1 MPVGAAGEIWSRPL
15 VRKVLRVIGLR
26 FSRNWLVMLGVSL
39 IATTLS
45 FIWWQ
50 YDLLEI
56 SDDERAAYDDGVK
69 KFTGKAWFPWG
80 AVKQSD
86 DIVIVAIDDK
96 TFAEIEALE
105 GLRQRYG
112 AWPYDRLI
120 YADLFEYLHKAGA
133 KQILFD
139 AILDNMKGDGTGD
152 LALGQTLIEHGIPMY
167 LGFNVSAT
175 APALPK
181 VEQPVNHPPVRKAV
195 PALQPVKDVAPEK
208 GPEEFPSEE
217 FPSEEF
223 PSDAS
228 PADGGAEPAKAE
240 EEAKRLATRLAD
252 NAKVYAFPVEVKG
265 GLTLPTLPEQEAVDE
280 KGNKTGRMVG
290 ANPVA
295 TIDAVRDA
303 VSGYGLVLQEE
314 DEDGKMRRTRFAYT
328 DGANTYVTFPVAAIA
343 DAFGAEKI
351 TLEPGTL
358 TIGPRSYAIDRDGA
372 AWIDYGGKLADRF
385 PSISLVDVLKLRDRG
400 DPGERFKD
408 KYVFLGGFALG
419 TGDGARATPLE
430 SATPGVIKQVA
441 TFDNLLHDGF
451 ITDAPLWAS
460 VLFTFLMCF
469 FSCAL
474 VLVVRNVFVDV
485 GWPAL
490 IYVGFFLIT
499 GSFLV
504 LTKIH
509 VLSAMP
515 SLAGTIASVL
525 CVAWERLFASRDR
538 ERIKEMFR
546 AYMEEDLVDLM
557 IEGQTLPRLDGETKR
572 ITAFFSDIRGFSTV
586 SETFRDDPK
595 GLMRFLNRYLSVVT
609 PALRKHHACIDK
621 YIGDAV
627 VALFG
632 APVPTT
638 DHALQAC
645 KGALAVQQVLKELNA
660 EFSSHGLP
668 ELATRVGLNTDTLL
682 VGNIGSDDLL
692 DYTAIGDGM
701 NLAARLEAANKHYD
715 TLILMGQNTWE
726 AVKDDVVAREVD
738 TVKVAGKSI
747 ATRIFEL
754 VGLKGEVPA
763 EKLAVLEAYALALAL
778 YRNRRFPEAQKAFD
792 KVLALDPS
800 DGPSKTLKSRC
811 FQYGLNPPPPDWDG
825 AVALEK

>member
-1 MPVGAAGEIWSRPL
+1 MVPPR
-15 VRKVLRVIGLR
+15 VRKALRVISLR
-26 FSRNWLVMLGVSL
+26 FTRNWLVMVGVSL
-39 IATTLS
+39 LATLIS
-45 FIWWQ
+45 FVWWQ

-56 SDDERAAYDDGVK
+56 SDDERSAYDDGVK
-69 KFTGKAWFPWG
+69 KFTGKPWFPWG

-86 DIVIVAIDDK
+86 DIIIVAIDDK
-96 TFAEIEALE
+96 TFKEVEELE

-112 AWPYDRLI
+112 SWPYDRVI
-120 YADLFEYLHKAGA
+120 YADLFEYLHQAGA
-133 KQILFD
+133 KQIIFD

-152 LALGQTLIEHGIPMY
+152 LALGQTLTENAIPLY

-175 APALPK
+175 ARPLPK
-181 VEQPVNHPPVRKAV
+181 VETPVNHPPLQKAV
-195 PALQPVKDVAPEK
+195 KPLEPVKTAPTP
-208 GPEEFPSEE
+208 GAEEELPSEE

-223 PSDAS
+223 PSEPGDAGVD
-228 PADGGAEPAKAE
+228 PARAEA
-240 EEAKRLATRLAD
+240 EAKKQEEKLAASARM
-252 NAKVYAFPVEVKG
+252 YAFPVEVKG
-265 GLTLPTLPEQEAVDE
+265 GLTLPTLPEQEEVDAV
-280 KGNKTGRMVG
+280 GQKTGRMLQ
-290 ANPVA
+290 ANPVT

-328 DGANTYVTFPVAAIA
+328 DGTNTYVTFPVAAAA
-343 DAFGAEKI
+343 DAFGADRVVI
-351 TLEPGTL
+351 EPGKL

-385 PSISLVDVLKLRDRG
+385 PSISLVDVLKLRDRK
-400 DPGERFKD
+400 DKGERFKG
-408 KYVFLGGFALG
+408 KYVFLAGFALG
-419 TGDGARATPLE
+419 TGDGGKATPLE
-430 SATPGVIKQVA
+430 SATPGVVKQA
-441 TFDNLLHDGF
+441 AIFDNLLNRGF

-469 FSCAL
+469 LSCAL

-504 LTKIH
+504 LTKVH

-515 SLAGTIASVL
+515 SFAGTIASVL
-525 CVAWERLFASRDR
+525 AVAWERLFATRER

-557 IEGQTLPRLDGETKR
+557 IEGKTLPRLDGEALR
-572 ITAFFSDIRGFSTV
+572 VTALFSDIKGFSTV
-586 SETFRDDPK
+586 SEKFRDDPK
-595 GLMRFLNRYLSVVT
+595 GLMRFLNRYLTAVT
-609 PALRKHHACIDK
+609 PALRRHGACIDK

-632 APVPTT
+632 APIRTPT
-638 DHALQAC
+638 HPLQAC
-645 KGALAVQQVLKELNA
+645 KGALEMQQVLARLREEFAKE
-660 EFSSHGLP
+660 GLP
-668 ELATRVGLNTDTLL
+668 DNIYTRIGINTDTLL
-682 VGNIGSDDLL
+682 VGNIGSDELL

-701 NLAARLEAANKHYD
+701 NLAARLEAANKNYD
-715 TLILMGQNTWE
+715 TLILMGQNTYE
-726 AVKDDVVAREVD
+726 AVKKDVVAREVD
-738 TVKVAGKSI
+738 TVKVAGKTI
-747 ATRIFEL
+747 ATRVYEL
-754 VGLKGEVPA
+754 VGLVGEVPA
-763 EKLAVLEAYALALAL
+763 EKLALLDAYALALAL

-792 KVLALDPS
+792 KVLALDAN

-811 FQYGLNPPPPDWDG
+811 FQYALNPPPPDWDG

>member
-1 MPVGAAGEIWSRPL
+1 MKNL
-15 VRKVLRVIGLR
+15 LRVIALR
-26 FSRNWLVMLGVSL
+26 FTRNWLVMLGVSL
-39 IATTLS
+39 LATSLS
-45 FIWWQ
+45 FVWWHF
-50 YDLLEI
+50 DLLEI

-69 KFTGKAWFPWG
+69 KFTGKSWFPWG
-80 AVKQSD
+80 RVKKSD
-86 DIVIVAIDDK
+86 DIIIVAIDDK
-96 TFAEIEALE
+96 TFAEIESLE

-112 AWPYDRLI
+112 SWPYDRVI
-120 YADLFEYLHKAGA
+120 YADVFEYLHQAGA

-139 AILDNMKGDGTGD
+139 AIVDNIKGDGTGD
-152 LALGQTLIEHGIPMY
+152 LALGQTLVEHGIPLY

-181 VEQPVNHPPVRKAV
+181 VDEPVNHPPVRKPV
-195 PALQPVKDVAPEK
+195 PALPPVNEAPT
-208 GPEEFPSEE
+208 GTPGAAPPEEFPSEE
-217 FPSEEF
+217 FPSDEF
-223 PSDAS
+223 PSDEA
-228 PADGGAEPAKAE
+228 PADGGLGEAAAKKLE
-240 EEAKRLATRLAD
+240 ERLAA
-252 NAKVYAFPVEVKG
+252 NARVYAFPVEVKG
-265 GLTLPTLPEQEAVDE
+265 GLTLPSLPEQEEVDAAGE
-280 KGNKTGRMVG
+280 KTGRMVQ

-328 DGANTYVTFPVAAIA
+328 DGHNTYVTFPVAAIA
-343 DAFGAEKI
+343 DAFGADKVVI
-351 TLEPGTL
+351 EPGKL
-358 TIGPRSYAIDRDGA
+358 TIGPRVYDIDRDGA
-372 AWIDYGGKLADRF
+372 AWIDYGGRLDDRF
-385 PSISLVDVLKLRDRG
+385 PSISLVDVLKLKNRG

-408 KYVFLGGFALG
+408 KHVFVAGFALG

-430 SATPGVIKQVA
+430 SATPGVVKQVA
-441 TFDNLLHDGF
+441 TFDNLLHGGF

-460 VLFTFLMCF
+460 VLFTFLLCF
-469 FSCAL
+469 LSCAL

-525 CVAWERLFASRDR
+525 CVAWERLFANRDR

-546 AYMEEDLVDLM
+546 AYMEGDLVDLM
-557 IEGQTLPRLDGETKR
+557 VEGQTLPRLDGETR
-572 ITAFFSDIRGFSTV
+572 RVTAFFSDIRGFSSL
-586 SETFRDDPK
+586 SEQFRDDPK
-595 GLMRFLNRYLSVVT
+595 GLMRFLNRYLSTVT
-609 PALRKHHACIDK
+609 PALRKHQACIDK

-632 APVPTT
+632 APIPSAT
-638 DHALQAC
+638 HAVQAC
-645 KGALAVQQVLKELNA
+645 HGALEVQRALGELNA
-660 EFSSHGLP
+660 EFAKAGLP
-668 ELATRVGLNTDTLL
+668 EVATRIGLNTDTLL

-715 TLILMGQNTWE
+715 TLILMGQNTYE
-726 AVKDDVVAREVD
+726 DAKAEVVAREVD
-738 TVKVAGKSI
+738 MVKVAGKELS
-747 ATRIFEL
+747 TRIFEL
-754 VGLKGEVPA
+754 VGLKGEVGA
-763 EKLAVLEAYALALAL
+763 EKLAVLDAYALALAL
-778 YRNRRFPEAQKAFD
+778 YRNRRFADAEKAFD
-792 KVLALDPS
+792 KVLALDPT
-800 DGPSKTLKSRC
+800 DGPSKTLKARC
-811 FQYGLNPPPPDWDG
+811 FQYGSTPPPPDWDG

>member
-1 MPVGAAGEIWSRPL
+1 M
-15 VRKVLRVIGLR
+15 RKVLRIIALR

-45 FIWWQ
+45 FVWWNF
-50 YDLLEI
+50 DLLEI

-80 AVKQSD
+80 KVTRSN

-96 TFAEIEALE
+96 TFAEIESIE

-112 AWPYDRLI
+112 SWPYDRVI
-120 YADLFEYLHKAGA
+120 YADVFEFLHQAGA

-152 LALGQTLIEHGIPMY
+152 LALGQTLTEHGIPLY
-167 LGFNVSAT
+167 LGFNVSPT
-175 APALPK
+175 APPLPR
-181 VEQPVNHPPVRKAV
+181 VDTPVNHPPVRKAE
-195 PALQPVKDVAPEK
+195 PSLAPVKDEQEEK
-208 GPEEFPSEE
+208 GGEEFPTDEFPSEE
-217 FPSEEF
+217 FP
-223 PSDAS
+223 
-228 PADGGAEPAKAE
+228 ADGAGATADAGADDAAAK
-240 EEAKRLATRLAD
+240 KLAARLAD
-252 NAKVYAFPVEVKG
+252 NARVYAFPVEVRG
-265 GLTLPTLPEQEAVDE
+265 GLTLPALPEQEEANAAGE
-280 KGNKTGRMVG
+280 KTGRMVK

-343 DAFGAEKI
+343 DAFGADKVV
-351 TLEPGTL
+351 LEPGKL
-358 TIGPRSYAIDRDGA
+358 TIGPRSYDIDPDGA
-372 AWIDYGGKLADRF
+372 AWIDYGGKLDDRF
-385 PSISLVDVLKLRDRG
+385 PSISLVDVIKLKNRG
-400 DPGERFKD
+400 DTGERFKD

-430 SATPGVIKQVA
+430 SATPGVVKQVA

-460 VLFTFLMCF
+460 VLFTFFMCF

-490 IYVGFFLIT
+490 IYVGFFLLT

-515 SLAGTIASVL
+515 GLAGTIASVL

-546 AYMEEDLVDLM
+546 AYMEADLVDVM
-557 IEGQTLPRLDGETKR
+557 IEGQTLPRLDGEAR
-572 ITAFFSDIRGFSTV
+572 RVTAFFSDIRGFSSV
-586 SETFRDDPK
+586 SEAFREDPK
-595 GLMRFLNRYLSVVT
+595 GLMRFLNRYLSAVT

-632 APVPTT
+632 APIPTA

-645 KGALAVQQVLKELNA
+645 RGALEVQQVLKELNA
-660 EFSSHGLP
+660 DFSSHGLP

-738 TVKVAGKSI
+738 TVRVAGKSI
-747 ATRIFEL
+747 ANRIFEL

-763 EKLAVLEAYALALAL
+763 ERLAVLDAYALALAL
-778 YRNRRFPEAQKAFD
+778 YRNRRFPEAQRAFD
-792 KVLALDPS
+792 KVLELDPS

-811 FQYGLNPPPPDWDG
+811 FQYSLNPPPPDWDG

>member
-1 MPVGAAGEIWSRPL
+1 
-15 VRKVLRVIGLR
+15 VRKVLRVIALR

-45 FIWWQ
+45 FVWWNF
-50 YDLLEI
+50 DLLEI

-80 AVKQSD
+80 KVTRSD

-112 AWPYDRLI
+112 AWPYDRVI
-120 YADLFEYLHKAGA
+120 YADVFEYLHQAGA

-152 LALGQTLIEHGIPMY
+152 LALGQTLTEHGIPLY
-167 LGFNVSAT
+167 LGFNVSPT
-175 APALPK
+175 APPLPK
-181 VEQPVNHPPVRKAV
+181 VEAPVNHPPVRKAV
-195 PALQPVKDVAPEK
+195 PALAPVKDPAPGKE
-208 GPEEFPSEE
+208 GTDAPEEFPSEE
-217 FPSEEF
+217 FPPEEF
-223 PSDAS
+223 PSDDGASAAS
-228 PADGGAEPAKAE
+228 PDAGADDAAAKKL
-240 EEAKRLATRLAD
+240 EARLAD
-252 NAKVYAFPVEVKG
+252 NARVYAFPVEVRG
-265 GLTLPTLPEQEAVDE
+265 GLSLPTLPEQEEVDAD
-280 KGNKTGRMVG
+280 GAKTGRMVK

-328 DGANTYVTFPVAAIA
+328 DGNNTYVTFPVAAIA
-343 DAFGAEKI
+343 DAFGADKVV
-351 TLEPGTL
+351 LEPGKL
-358 TIGPRSYAIDRDGA
+358 TIGPRSYDIDRDGA
-372 AWIDYGGKLADRF
+372 AWIDYGGKLDDRF
-385 PSISLVDVLKLRDRG
+385 PSISLVDVIKLKNRG
-400 DPGERFKD
+400 DKGERFKD
-408 KYVFLGGFALG
+408 KYVFLAGFALG

-430 SATPGVIKQVA
+430 SATPGVVKQVA

-460 VLFTFLMCF
+460 VLFTFAMCF
-469 FSCAL
+469 LSCAL

-546 AYMEEDLVDLM
+546 AYMEEDLVDIM
-557 IEGQTLPRLDGETKR
+557 IEGQSLPRLDGETR
-572 ITAFFSDIRGFSTV
+572 RVTAFFSDIRGFSSV
-586 SETFRDDPK
+586 SEKFREDPK
-595 GLMRFLNRYLSVVT
+595 GLMRFLNRYLTAVT

-632 APVPTT
+632 APIPTP

-645 KGALAVQQVLKELNA
+645 KGALEVQQVLKELNA

-668 ELATRVGLNTDTLL
+668 ELATRIGLNTDTLL

-701 NLAARLEAANKHYD
+701 NLAARLEAANKNYD
-715 TLILMGQNTWE
+715 TLILMGQNTFE
-726 AVKDDVVAREVD
+726 AVKDAVVAREVD

-754 VGLKGEVPA
+754 VGLKGEVNA
-763 EKLAVLEAYALALAL
+763 EKLAVLDAYALALAL
-778 YRNRRFPEAQKAFD
+778 YRNRRFAEAQKAFE